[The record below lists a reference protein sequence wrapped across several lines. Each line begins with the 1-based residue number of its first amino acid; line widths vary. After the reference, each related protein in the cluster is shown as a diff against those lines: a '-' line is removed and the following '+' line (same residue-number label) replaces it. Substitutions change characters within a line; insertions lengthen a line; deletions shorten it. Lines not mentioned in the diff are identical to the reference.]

1 MITIQELKQALTEI
15 RFNDMDE
22 FVRRCVF
29 YAEEDGKIPKKIP
42 IEVIED
48 VGLSMMR
55 YESRKLLLNAL
66 GYTV

>member
-1 MITIQELKQALTEI
+1 MVTIQELKQALTEI
-15 RFNDMDE
+15 RFNDIDE

-29 YAEEDGKIPKKIP
+29 YAEDGKIPKKIP

-55 YESRKLLLNAL
+55 YESRKLLLNTL
-66 GYTV
+66 GYTA